1 MTSTAIASEVNSDNM
16 QRVLPNATDAVG
28 RARKLVAHLRAR
40 AAKVDAER
48 RIADETIAE
57 INTTGLFRISA
68 PLAFGGSQL
77 GIGPLIETV
86 AVIASGCGSTGW
98 VYAVLSGHNW
108 IVGLFPAEA
117 QREVFGDPDALV
129 ASIVRLGGN
138 PPKRVQDGYLF
149 EGAVGKYCSGI
160 EHAKWVMVGA
170 EATGAAGVPEPR
182 YFLIPKS
189 DIEVIDDWF
198 TAGLR
203 GTRSASL
210 KIKHSFVPE
219 HRSLSIPDITRGV
232 APGIKLHDSPIYR
245 APFPQIL
252 PMPLAGVPLGLA
264 QAALDAFLATFH
276 GKVKDFPDERLAE
289 QASVFSRISDAH
301 AEVEAATGLVL
312 KVAAEIDETPDG
324 SKMSPLDRAR
334 YVRNAAYAASRCR
347 HAVASLFEASGGSGI
362 YDTSELQ
369 RIWRDVNSAA
379 AHNAFMRDKLDPA
392 FGRALLGLPPSKFER
407 IGH

>member
-1 MTSTAIASEVNSDNM
+1 MTIALAPEVRSGDTG
-16 QRVLPNATDAVG
+16 RILSGAADAVG
-28 RARKLVAHLRAR
+28 RARELVERLRAR

-57 INTTGLFRISA
+57 INATGLFRISA
-68 PLAFGGSQL
+68 PRMFGGSQL
-77 GIGPLIETV
+77 GIAPLVETV

-98 VYAVLSGHNW
+98 VYAVLAGHNW
-108 IVGLFPAEA
+108 AVGLFPAEA
-117 QREVFGDPDALV
+117 QREIYSDPDALV

-138 PPKRVQDGYLF
+138 PPQRVEGGYLF

-160 EHAKWVMVGA
+160 EHAKWIMVGA
-170 EATGAAGVPEPR
+170 EAADASGHAESR
-182 YFLIPKS
+182 YFLVPKS
-189 DIEVIDDWF
+189 EVEVVDDWF

-210 KIKHSFVPE
+210 KIKRSFVPE
-219 HRSLSIPDITRGV
+219 HRSVSIQEIARGT
-232 APGIKLHDSPIYR
+232 APGIRLHASPVYS

-264 QAALDAFLATFH
+264 QAALDAFVASFRGRL
-276 GKVKDFPDERLAE
+276 KDFPDERIAE
-289 QASVFSRISDAH
+289 QAAVFARISDAH

-312 KVAAEIDETPDG
+312 KVAAEMDATADG
-324 SKMSPLDRAR
+324 STTPALDRAR

-362 YDTSELQ
+362 YDTFELQ
-369 RIWRDVNSAA
+369 RIWRDVNAAA
-379 AHNAFMRDKLDPA
+379 AHNGFMRDKLDPA

>member
-1 MTSTAIASEVNSDNM
+1 MTSIALAPDVRGDDKR
-16 QRVLPNATDAVG
+16 RVLSGAADAVD
-28 RARKLVAHLRAR
+28 RARGLVERLRAR

-68 PLAFGGSQL
+68 PRMFGGSQL
-77 GIGPLIETV
+77 GIAPLVQTV

-108 IVGLFPAEA
+108 AVALFPAEA
-117 QREVFGDPDALV
+117 QCEVFSDPDALV

-138 PPKRVQDGYLF
+138 APRRVADGYLF

-170 EATGAAGVPEPR
+170 EAADHAGHPEPR
-182 YFLIPKS
+182 YFLVPRS
-189 DIEVIDDWF
+189 EIEVIDDWF
-198 TAGLR
+198 TVGLR
-203 GTRSASL
+203 GTRSSSL
-210 KIKHSFVPE
+210 RVKRSFVPD
-219 HRSLSIPDITRGV
+219 HRSVSIPDIARGT
-232 APGIKLHDSPIYR
+232 APGIKLHDSPVYR

-264 QAALDAFLATFH
+264 QAALDAYLASFR
-276 GKVKDFPDERLAE
+276 GKLKDFPDERIAE
-289 QASVFSRISDAH
+289 QSAVFARISDVH
-301 AEVEAATGLVL
+301 AEAEAATGLVL
-312 KVAAEIDETPDG
+312 KVAAEIDAAQDG
-324 SKMSPLDRAR
+324 SKTSPLDRAR
-334 YVRNAAYAASRCR
+334 YVRNAAFAANRCR

-362 YDTSELQ
+362 YDTFELQ